1 MASFFNVLSGDNKG
15 LRWLIGGVLL
25 GTAGVRILTSNDA
38 RKVYVQGTAA
48 ALRGKE
54 EVMTTATTL
63 RENCE
68 DIYAEAVEINEKRM
82 EDASKETVIEDRS
95 KATAKTGTSSRSG
108 SASGSKM
115 ASKSKAKTSK

>member
-1 MASFFNVLSGDNKG
+1 MSLFGNLFGGNKDLG
-15 LRWLIGGVLL
+15 LFLGGLL
-25 GTAGVRILTSNDA
+25 MGTAGIRILTSDDA

-68 DIYAEAVEINEKRM
+68 DIYAEAIEINEKRAA
-82 EDASKETVIEDRS
+82 EKAAKAEEEIIEDI
-95 KATAKTGTSSRSG
+95 ADDA
-108 SASGSKM
+108 AEE
-115 ASKSKAKTSK
+115 A

>member
-1 MASFFNVLSGDNKG
+1 MSLFGGLFEGNKELG
-15 LRWLIGGVLL
+15 LFLGGVLM
-25 GTAGVRILTSNDA
+25 GTAGIRILTSSDA

-68 DIYAEAVEINEKRM
+68 DIYAEAIEVNEKRAAKKAE
-82 EDASKETVIEDRS
+82 EDIIEDIAD
-95 KATAKTGTSSRSG
+95 ATEEA
-108 SASGSKM
+108 
-115 ASKSKAKTSK
+115 

>member
-1 MASFFNVLSGDNKG
+1 MSLFGGLFKGNKELGSFL
-15 LRWLIGGVLL
+15 GGVLM
-25 GTAGVRILTSNDA
+25 GTVGIRVLTSDDA

-68 DIYAEAVEINEKRM
+68 DIYAEAIEVNEKRAAKKAAEAEKEIIKDM
-82 EDASKETVIEDRS
+82 GDAAEE
-95 KATAKTGTSSRSG
+95 A
-108 SASGSKM
+108 
-115 ASKSKAKTSK
+115 

>member
-1 MASFFNVLSGDNKG
+1 M
-15 LRWLIGGVLL
+15 
-25 GTAGVRILTSNDA
+25 GTAGIRILTSSDV

-68 DIYAEAVEINEKRM
+68 DIYAEAIEVNEKRAA
-82 EDASKETVIEDRS
+82 EKAEEIIEDE
-95 KATAKTGTSSRSG
+95 ACEA
-108 SASGSKM
+108 AD
-115 ASKSKAKTSK
+115 AAEEA

>member
-1 MASFFNVLSGDNKG
+1 MSLFGGLFSGNKELG
-15 LRWLIGGVLL
+15 LFLGGVLM
-25 GTAGVRILTSNDA
+25 GTAGIRVLTSDDA

-68 DIYAEAVEINEKRM
+68 DIYAEALEVNEKRAAKKAAEAEEAII
-82 EDASKETVIEDRS
+82 EDAAEEV
-95 KATAKTGTSSRSG
+95 
-108 SASGSKM
+108 
-115 ASKSKAKTSK
+115 

>member
-1 MASFFNVLSGDNKG
+1 MANLIDTILDSKKG
-15 LRWLIGGVLL
+15 IGLFLGGILM
-25 GTAGVRILTSNDA
+25 GTAGIRILTSDDA

-68 DIYAEAVEINEKRM
+68 DIYAEARDVNEQRAAKKAA
-82 EDASKETVIEDRS
+82 EEEKAIIEDL
-95 KATAKTGTSSRSG
+95 AEEA
-108 SASGSKM
+108 
-115 ASKSKAKTSK
+115 

>member
-1 MASFFNVLSGDNKG
+1 MSLFESLFDGKKG
-15 LRWLIGGVLL
+15 IGLFLGGVLM
-25 GTAGVRILTSNDA
+25 GTAGIRVLTSDDA

-68 DIYAEAVEINEKRM
+68 DIYAEAMEVNEQRAAKKAEEAAEEI
-82 EDASKETVIEDRS
+82 IEDMAEA
-95 KATAKTGTSSRSG
+95 KA
-108 SASGSKM
+108 
-115 ASKSKAKTSK
+115 

>member
-1 MASFFNVLSGDNKG
+1 MANLIETILDGKKG
-15 LRWLIGGVLL
+15 IGLFLGGVLM
-25 GTAGVRILTSNDA
+25 GTAGIRILTSSDA

-68 DIYAEAVEINEKRM
+68 DIYAEAIEVNERRAAKKAEEEI
-82 EDASKETVIEDRS
+82 IEDIS
-95 KATAKTGTSSRSG
+95 DDAAEE
-108 SASGSKM
+108 A
-115 ASKSKAKTSK
+115 

>member
-1 MASFFNVLSGDNKG
+1 MSLFGGLFKGNKELG
-15 LRWLIGGVLL
+15 LFLGGVLM
-25 GTAGVRILTSNDA
+25 GTAGIRILTSSDA

-68 DIYAEAVEINEKRM
+68 DIYAEAIEVNERKAAKKAEEEI
-82 EDASKETVIEDRS
+82 IEDIS
-95 KATAKTGTSSRSG
+95 DDAAEE
-108 SASGSKM
+108 A
-115 ASKSKAKTSK
+115 

>member
-1 MASFFNVLSGDNKG
+1 MFNIIEAITEGRKG
-15 LRWLIGGVLL
+15 IGIFAAGVLA
-25 GTAGVRILTSNDA
+25 GTAGIRILTSEDA

-68 DIYAEAVEINEKRM
+68 DIYAEAVQVNEKRAARKEAEEII
-82 EDASKETVIEDRS
+82 EDAAV
-95 KATAKTGTSSRSG
+95 
-108 SASGSKM
+108 
-115 ASKSKAKTSK
+115 

>member
-1 MASFFNVLSGDNKG
+1 MANVLDLIADGRKG
-15 LRWLIGGVLL
+15 IGIFLGGVLF
-25 GTAGVRILTSNDA
+25 GTAGISILKSEDA

-68 DIYAEAVEINEKRM
+68 DIYAEAVEVNEKRAAKKAAGEEII
-82 EDASKETVIEDRS
+82 EDAAAAE
-95 KATAKTGTSSRSG
+95 
-108 SASGSKM
+108 
-115 ASKSKAKTSK
+115 

>member
-1 MASFFNVLSGDNKG
+1 MSLFGGLFKGNKELG
-15 LRWLIGGVLL
+15 LFLGGVLM
-25 GTAGVRILTSNDA
+25 GTVGIRVLTSDDA

-68 DIYAEAVEINEKRM
+68 DIYAEAIEVNEKRAAKKAAEAEKEIIKDM
-82 EDASKETVIEDRS
+82 GDAAEE
-95 KATAKTGTSSRSG
+95 A
-108 SASGSKM
+108 
-115 ASKSKAKTSK
+115 

>member
-1 MASFFNVLSGDNKG
+1 MSMFGSLFEGNKEIG
-15 LRWLIGGVLL
+15 LFLGGLL
-25 GTAGVRILTSNDA
+25 MGTAGLRILTSSDA

-68 DIYAEAVEINEKRM
+68 DIYAEAIEVNEKRAAKKAA
-82 EDASKETVIEDRS
+82 EAEEEIIED
-95 KATAKTGTSSRSG
+95 TADT
-108 SASGSKM
+108 A
-115 ASKSKAKTSK
+115 AEEA

>member
-1 MASFFNVLSGDNKG
+1 MSLFGGLFEGNKELG
-15 LRWLIGGVLL
+15 LFLGGVLM
-25 GTAGVRILTSNDA
+25 GTAGIRILTSSDA

-68 DIYAEAVEINEKRM
+68 DIYAEAIEVNERRAAKKAEEEI
-82 EDASKETVIEDRS
+82 IEDIS
-95 KATAKTGTSSRSG
+95 DDAAEE
-108 SASGSKM
+108 A
-115 ASKSKAKTSK
+115 

>member
-1 MASFFNVLSGDNKG
+1 MAGIIESIIEGKKG
-15 LRWLIGGVLL
+15 IGLFLGGVLM
-25 GTAGVRILTSNDA
+25 GTAGISVLKSDDA

-68 DIYAEAVEINEKRM
+68 DIYAEALEINEKRAAKKAA
-82 EDASKETVIEDRS
+82 EAAEEIIEDMAEE
-95 KATAKTGTSSRSG
+95 KA
-108 SASGSKM
+108 
-115 ASKSKAKTSK
+115 

>member
-1 MASFFNVLSGDNKG
+1 MSLFGSLFEGNKE
-15 LRWLIGGVLL
+15 LALFLGGVLM
-25 GTAGVRILTSNDA
+25 GTAGIRVLTSDDA

-68 DIYAEAVEINEKRM
+68 DIYAEAIEVNEKRAAKKAA
-82 EDASKETVIEDRS
+82 EAEEEIIEDI
-95 KATAKTGTSSRSG
+95 ADA
-108 SASGSKM
+108 AEE
-115 ASKSKAKTSK
+115 A